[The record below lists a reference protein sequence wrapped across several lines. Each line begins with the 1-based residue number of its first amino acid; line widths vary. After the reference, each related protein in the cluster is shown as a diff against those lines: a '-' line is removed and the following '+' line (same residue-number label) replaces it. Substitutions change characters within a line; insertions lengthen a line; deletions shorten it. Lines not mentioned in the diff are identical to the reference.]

1 MSAEALQVK
10 DAKGS
15 GDMIGLDAGEFL
27 IMGGDQAYP
36 QSSALEYQ
44 HRLIDPYNWA
54 FTPGSEDGS
63 GGAER
68 KLFAL
73 PGNHDWY
80 DGLGAF
86 DSLFCSARDRIS
98 EGDGKLIGGWR
109 CKQHRSYFAIRLP
122 HDWWI
127 WGADIQLGGVFD
139 DPQRDYFDIM
149 SKETSSKSKII
160 LCLAEPSW
168 THENYDN
175 LFEIVTIAQSNG
187 AKVCAVLAGDLHH
200 YSHYIAVKCLDKSE
214 TGTDK
219 TSPLLETHFITC
231 GGGGAFAHATHGLK
245 SSLEL
250 KWPEAGAVD
259 ADRSRS
265 TKKGVQAFRGSLLG
279 AEAQSGLR
287 NVEGQSARAYE
298 MQPKADLSVA
308 ERRAASC
315 A

>member
-1 MSAEALQVK
+1 MRPSPTPQCPLWVDYISDLGDGFEATYAMALLMSAEALQVK

-54 FTPGSEDGS
+54 FTPGSENGS

-160 LCLAEPSW
+160 LASP
-168 THENYDN
+168 NR
-175 LFEIVTIAQSNG
+175 
-187 AKVCAVLAGDLHH
+187 AGR
-200 YSHYIAVKCLDKSE
+200 
-214 TGTDK
+214 TRT
-219 TSPLLETHFITC
+219 TITC
-231 GGGGAFAHATHGLK
+231 
-245 SSLEL
+245 
-250 KWPEAGAVD
+250 
-259 ADRSRS
+259 SR
-265 TKKGVQAFRGSLLG
+265 L
-279 AEAQSGLR
+279 
-287 NVEGQSARAYE
+287 
-298 MQPKADLSVA
+298 
-308 ERRAASC
+308 
-315 A
+315 